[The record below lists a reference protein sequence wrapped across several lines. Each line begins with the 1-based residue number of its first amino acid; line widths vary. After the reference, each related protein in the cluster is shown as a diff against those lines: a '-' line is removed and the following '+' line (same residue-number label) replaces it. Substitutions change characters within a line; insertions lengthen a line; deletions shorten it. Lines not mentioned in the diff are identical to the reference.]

1 MENGNERNQGA
12 NQRANQR
19 ANQGNSNLPR
29 TNAINDV
36 EINRQAIANVNNAL
50 EKYNLIKKKDILYYI
65 LGPITYFDRELI
77 KGLLKQNKNVKVF
90 IQGGIETTNK
100 DKSIV
105 VPSWCSTSLA
115 GIVPANAGMD
125 YENFYGF
132 FQEDNDENL
141 SVYVQF
147 TNMAKPGGSNTIIKQ
162 LWFDDMEKFIENDF
176 RDKKILYKS
185 KSDRSDMFGKFWQY
199 YSDSTAGGPWQHD
212 PIEVINSLFLLDEED
227 KSIKTGQ
234 SIKEGRTC
242 TYNEENLDGRL
253 TDVQPKPKNPKE
265 IIAHLLDHKEKDE
278 ETYKEKQIERFGIF
292 KRLFMKSM
300 QGPSRVVRGPRLD
313 PSRLVRFGQI
323 DTQNESYKEIDAL
336 INRVMEYIQT
346 TYHCIVSIEILD
358 PDNSFAAELIKY
370 ISGNTADVYV
380 HSQYYPEDIT
390 LKCKIEN
397 GKPSMV
403 GFMDLPVK
411 EEGLLNNLLNEGTSF
426 NPELIK
432 KSYEIVKKIEKEE
445 IDMSEIEQKTEENEL
460 EEFFPLVQNFIFN
473 PDKSHIERVKL
484 LKTPDNYKLAMYS
497 KFTKENKHPY
507 MDCKLAEINFMKI
520 LLGYERVFEGQPL
533 YGYRDSDFT
542 FSARGLVHPCT
553 QFNKEDFTNKSL
565 DRKEFVNK
573 TFLSLSNTMGRD
585 RISILEA
592 WKSFLGGRSKR
603 RTKKQ
608 KRTKKHRRI
617 NHKSRKR

>member
-1 MENGNERNQGA
+1 
-12 NQRANQR
+12 
-19 ANQGNSNLPR
+19 
-29 TNAINDV
+29 
-36 EINRQAIANVNNAL
+36 
-50 EKYNLIKKKDILYYI
+50 
-65 LGPITYFDRELI
+65 
-77 KGLLKQNKNVKVF
+77 
-90 IQGGIETTNK
+90 
-100 DKSIV
+100 
-105 VPSWCSTSLA
+105 
-115 GIVPANAGMD
+115 
-125 YENFYGF
+125 
-132 FQEDNDENL
+132 
-141 SVYVQF
+141 
-147 TNMAKPGGSNTIIKQ
+147 
-162 LWFDDMEKFIENDF
+162 MEKFIENDF
-176 RDKKILYKS
+176 RDKKNLYKS
-185 KSDRSDMFGKFWQY
+185 KRGAMFGKFWQY

-212 PIEVINSLFLLDEED
+212 PIEVINSLFLLDDED
-227 KSIKTGQ
+227 KSNKTGQ
-234 SIKEGRTC
+234 PIKKGRTC
-242 TYNEENLDGRL
+242 TYNKENPDGVL
-253 TDVQPKPKNPKE
+253 TDVQPKPENPKE

-292 KRLFMKSM
+292 KRLFMKSI
-300 QGPSRVVRGPRLD
+300 QGPFIGKTPPEYLQVD
-313 PSRLVRFGQI
+313 
-323 DTQNESYKEIDAL
+323 EL
-336 INRVMEYIQT
+336 IKRVMNYIEKKYQ
-346 TYHCIVSIEILD
+346 CIVSIEILD

-370 ISGNTADVYV
+370 ISSNKADVYV
-380 HSQYYPEDIT
+380 HSQFYPEDIT

-445 IDMSEIEQKTEENEL
+445 IDMSEIEQKTEKNEL

-484 LKTPDNYKLAMYS
+484 LKNPDDYKSAMYS